1 MNIQSSF
8 DPTQPVREPAASPR
22 PAAAA
27 GGESSSGS
35 ASEPAAIT
43 DGDTASISAA
53 AVAAASGV
61 TEVRTDKV
69 AAIQQALASGS
80 YAVSPSDVA
89 GKLIDHLLQK

>member
-8 DPTQPVREPAASPR
+8 DPTQPLRESAAAPRPTAASPG
-22 PAAAA
+22 AEA
-27 GGESSSGS
+27 SSGS
-35 ASEPAAIT
+35 ASEPAVIT

-61 TEVRTDKV
+61 SDVRTEKV
-69 AAIQQALASGS
+69 AAIQQALDSGT

-89 GKLIDHLLQK
+89 GKLIDHLMQ